1 LPTSLVRV
9 YAGMVAPDLPEPV
22 RYAAMPS
29 PAPTSDPANTR
40 AITPASVPAVAS
52 DDDRRETRER
62 DGRSD
67 WKGIVVVFWLTS
79 LVEGI
84 GVSQVFSFLAPYLRI
99 VGVPDADRAPFVG
112 LFSAL
117 IFIVGMPLVP
127 LWGVWADKY
136 SRKAVIV
143 RSCIVEAVVF
153 ACVALSREPWQLAVS
168 LLLIGFQLGNTG
180 IMLGAIRDVVP
191 RHRIGTMIAVFGASG
206 PIGFAVGPALGGYLV
221 DKLGWPLAS
230 IFWVSAGLSI
240 ATAVVVWF
248 GSREVRPPVVPAGRV
263 LPLAYGALRNVLGD
277 PTVRRIFA
285 IYGVAFVANQMSRPY
300 QALIVESIVGSGPGL
315 ASSIGFVAGT
325 AALAGAV
332 IAPLGG
338 LLGDR
343 IGFRPVLLGSLFV
356 GGFALLVVPLIHAIP
371 PLAVAVLV
379 FTAANGLV
387 GAMIFS
393 LLATEVPA
401 DRRSQTLNLVYL
413 PLYAAGIIGPL
424 IGGAVSAFA
433 GPTGPFWVG
442 AGVFLVGAVVVSV
455 RVRPPRAPR
464 DPALEPTGPG

>member
-1 LPTSLVRV
+1 MSASATTDDS
-9 YAGMVAPDLPEPV
+9 AGDSAG
-22 RYAAMPS
+22 AFAG
-29 PAPTSDPANTR
+29 
-40 AITPASVPAVAS
+40 
-52 DDDRRETRER
+52 ETRER

-67 WKGIVVVFWLTS
+67 WKRIVVVFWLTS

-117 IFIVGMPLVP
+117 IFVVGMPLVP

-136 SRKAVIV
+136 SRKAVVV
-143 RSCIVEAVVF
+143 RSCLVEAVVF
-153 ACVALSREPWQLAVS
+153 VCVALSRETWQLAVS
-168 LLLIGFQLGNTG
+168 LLLIGVQLGNTG

-221 DKLGWPLAS
+221 DKLGWPLPS

-240 ATAVVVWF
+240 ATAIVVWF

-285 IYGVAFVANQMSRPY
+285 IYGVAFIANQMSRPY
-300 QALIVESIVGSGPGL
+300 QALVVESIVGSGPGL
-315 ASSIGFVAGT
+315 ASSIGLVAGT
-325 AALAGAV
+325 AALVGAL
-332 IAPLGG
+332 ISPLGG
-338 LLGDR
+338 LIGDR
-343 IGFRPVLLGSLFV
+343 IGFRPVLLVSLFV
-356 GGFALLVVPLIHAIP
+356 GGLALLAVPLVHAIP
-371 PLAVAVLV
+371 PLAVAGLV
-379 FTAANGLV
+379 FSAANALV

-424 IGGAVSAFA
+424 VGGAVSTVA
-433 GPTGPFWVG
+433 GPTGPFWTG
-442 AGVFLVGAVVVSV
+442 AAVFLIGAVVVAL
-455 RVRPPRAPR
+455 RVRTRAV
-464 DPALEPTGPG
+464 PADGEPEPTDLE